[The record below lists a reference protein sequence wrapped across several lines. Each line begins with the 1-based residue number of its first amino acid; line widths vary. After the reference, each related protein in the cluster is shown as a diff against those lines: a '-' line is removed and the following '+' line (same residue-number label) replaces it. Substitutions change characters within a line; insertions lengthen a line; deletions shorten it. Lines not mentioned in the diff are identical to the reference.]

1 MASKSKLK
9 QVANKLA
16 GRKQIS
22 GVDGNK
28 KPGQPCGNS
37 FINADYICSPEK
49 IRAAAQ
55 RLKGTKAGLD
65 YANKVRAYK
74 GLQKL
79 QAAKKTAQAKKPTAK
94 ATKPKAVTKPPK
106 PVVPAQQIADAL
118 QKGDYAAVVKAA
130 GQVYRSAKSRASSE
144 AEFYQGIAAGNGKTE
159 DFIMKELWA
168 QKGYDSKPKQVTKA
182 TIDKAYNAGQHVAYR
197 AVGSTDDRFK
207 QHFDNFKN
215 GDYFA
220 GHGIYGHGTYVAYA
234 VQGGAWGKGVA
245 SSSAST
251 YGSGLMR
258 MALAKD
264 AKVVDQRNNKIDVIA
279 VDQGLKNYLQQ
290 TGDRAGY
297 RRARAVLIGDAS
309 MANGTSGR
317 LATAQGYD
325 AIALN
330 DAYDPTY
337 MVLLN
342 RGKVNVQKTP
352 GTKYQP

>member
-1 MASKSKLK
+1 MPSKQKLK
-9 QVANKLA
+9 QVARKLS
-16 GRKQIS
+16 GQKSPS
-22 GVDGNK
+22 GVAGGK
-28 KPGQPCGNS
+28 KPGKPCGKS
-37 FINADYICSPEK
+37 FIKADYDCNPDK
-49 IRAAAQ
+49 IKAAAQ

-79 QAAKKTAQAKKPTAK
+79 KAAGKTTPA
-94 ATKPKAVTKPPK
+94 KPKAVKAQKPTTPT
-106 PVVPAQQIADAL
+106 QQINEAL
-118 QKGDYAAVVKAA
+118 RNGDYAAAVKAA
-130 GQVYRSAKSRASSE
+130 GQVYQSAKSRAASDT
-144 AEFYQGIAAGNGKTE
+144 EFYQGIAAGNGTTE

-168 QKGYDSKPKQVTKA
+168 QNGYDGKPKQVTKA
-182 TIDKAYNAGQHVAYR
+182 AIDKAYTNGQHVAYR
-197 AVGSTDDRFK
+197 AVGSSDARFK

-234 VQGGAWGKGVA
+234 VQGGSWGRGVA
-245 SSSAST
+245 SNSASA
-251 YGSGLMR
+251 YGSGLIR

-264 AKVVDQRNNKIDVIA
+264 SKIVDQRNNKIDVIA

-309 MANGTSGR
+309 SHGTSGR

-325 AIALN
+325 AITLS
-330 DAYDPTY
+330 DSYDPTY

-342 RGKVNVQKTP
+342 RSKVSVQKTP
-352 GTKYQP
+352 GTKYQQ

>member
-1 MASKSKLK
+1 MAAKQKLK

-16 GRKQIS
+16 GSAGK
-22 GVDGNK
+22 K
-28 KPGQPCGNS
+28 KPGKPCGAS
-37 FINADYICSPEK
+37 FINADFNCSPDK
-49 IRAAAQ
+49 IKQAAA
-55 RLKGTKAGLD
+55 RLKGTKAGFD

-79 QAAKKTAQAKKPTAK
+79 KAAGKSVPAKSRHPQAQ
-94 ATKPKAVTKPPK
+94 K
-106 PVVPAQQIADAL
+106 PVASAQQIGEAL
-118 QKGDYAAVVKAA
+118 KNGDYATAVKAA
-130 GQVYRSAKSRASSE
+130 GQVYNSAKGRASSDT
-144 AEFYQGIAAGNGKTE
+144 EFYQGIAAGNGKTE

-168 QKGYDSKPKQVTKA
+168 QNGYDGKPKQVTKVA
-182 TIDKAYNAGQHVAYR
+182 IDKAYSNGQYVAYR
-197 AVGSTDDRFK
+197 AVGSSSARFK

-234 VQGGAWGKGVA
+234 VQGGSWGRGVA
-245 SSSAST
+245 SNAASA

-258 MALAKD
+258 MALSKD
-264 AKVVDQRNNKIDVIA
+264 AKVVDQRDNKVDVRA
-279 VDQGLKNYLQQ
+279 VDQGLKNYLKQ

-309 MANGTSGR
+309 MTNGTSGR

-325 AIALN
+325 AIALS

-342 RGKVNVQKTP
+342 RSKVNVQKTA
-352 GTKYQP
+352 GVKYQQ